1 MIRTASAVWNGG
13 LKDGKGTVS
22 TETGT
27 VSKANYNFVQRFEN
41 APGTNPEELIA
52 AAHASCYSMALSGAL
67 GGAGFTPT
75 SVETKA
81 SLTLE
86 KLDVGFTVTR
96 IHLDVVAKVPNA
108 TPEQFLAA
116 AEGAKRTCPIS
127 RLLNTTITLEAKL
140 G

>member
-1 MIRTASAVWNGG
+1 VCF
-13 LKDGKGTVS
+13 K
-22 TETGT
+22 
-27 VSKANYNFVQRFEN
+27 
-41 APGTNPEELIA
+41 PE
-52 AAHASCYSMALSGAL
+52 
-67 GGAGFTPT
+67 

-86 KLDVGFTVTR
+86 KLDVGFTVSR
-96 IHLDVVAKVPNA
+96 IHLDVVAKVPGA

-116 AEGAKRTCPIS
+116 AEQAKRTCPIS